1 MTPTC
6 VPRSCTVASGLRIN
20 PAKCSAL
27 TIRCSEGQVGLIR
40 DGLGFKVEAFP
51 IKYLGLPLMIR
62 KAAAAQFQEIIDV
75 ITNKLPT
82 WHASTM
88 DKARG

>member
-1 MTPTC
+1 M
-6 VPRSCTVASGLRIN
+6 
-20 PAKCSAL
+20 
-27 TIRCSEGQVGLIR
+27 GLIR